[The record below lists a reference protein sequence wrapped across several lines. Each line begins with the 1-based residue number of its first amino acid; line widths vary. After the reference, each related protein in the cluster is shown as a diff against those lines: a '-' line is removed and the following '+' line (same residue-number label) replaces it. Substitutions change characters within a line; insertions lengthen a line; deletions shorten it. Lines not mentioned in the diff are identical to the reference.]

1 MTPKEPARKATS
13 LWSLAVLIVV
23 VLGATEA
30 MNWWQDQRQAD
41 ELKRVLSQQAVQAKD
56 VVMYTTS
63 TCPYCA
69 KARTWLK
76 SNQVPF
82 SECNVEQSA
91 ACLAQYELQGPP
103 GVPLMKVRDQWHL
116 GFDPAW
122 LVLALQAQADKPN
135 AAKSPR
141 P

>member
-1 MTPKEPARKATS
+1 MTPQEPARQTTS

-23 VLGATEA
+23 VLGTTEA
-30 MNWWQDQRQAD
+30 WRLWQDYRQAD
-41 ELKRVLSQQAVQAKD
+41 EVKLLLSQQTVQAQD

-63 TCPYCA
+63 SCPYCA
-69 KARTWLK
+69 KARSWLK

-82 SECNVEQSA
+82 TECNVEQSA
-91 ACLAQYELQGPP
+91 TCLSQYELQGSP
-103 GVPLMKVRDQWHL
+103 GVPLMKVRNHWHL
-116 GFDPAW
+116 GFDANW
-122 LVLALQAQADKPN
+122 LMLALQAQTDKPN